1 MANPVEEIETGS
13 ETISN
18 SSSSYDVFL
27 SFKGEDTRYAFTGH
41 LYYALCRKGIKTFM
55 DSEDLRV
62 GETTRPQLFQA
73 IEESKVSIVVFSE
86 NYADS
91 TWCLDELAK
100 ILECQGEKGQ
110 LVFPIF
116 YKIEPSDVRHQRNS
130 YRLAMAAHENKFG
143 CYSEKVQKWKSALL
157 GVSNITG
164 YHLKEGFEFKFIQD
178 IVCKAATK
186 ISPKQIPL
194 EENVVGLQFRVA
206 ELKSLLDI
214 ESNKNTFM
222 LGIIGTGGIGK
233 TTLAKVFYN
242 SICNEFEGAC
252 FISNVRK
259 ASNQDKGRI
268 FLQQKILSDALGV
281 QKIKLDSV
289 EKGIHTIKANLS
301 TKRVLI
307 VLDDVDKI
315 EQLKEL
321 AGGCD
326 WFGLGS
332 RIIVTTRDKHLLVA
346 HQIRRIY
353 EMEMMNDR
361 ESLELFCQNAFK
373 MSTPARNYEDLSNRA
388 IRYGKGLPLALK
400 VIGSELIGKDLQV
413 WESSLD
419 KYEKNP
425 HGDIQNILRISYDS
439 LERNEKEIFLDIAC
453 FFNGQRLKYVK
464 RILDGCDFYTDS
476 GIKILVDKSLITI
489 ENGYLRMHDLTQD
502 MGREIVKQEAPKESG
517 ERSRLWLCKD
527 VLEVLTENREN
538 SKTEGMKLDCY
549 GEVNC
554 CDDTLEKMM
563 KLRVL
568 IVHNASFSSKRIRL
582 PNTLRLVDW
591 KGYPSTSFPA
601 AGFNPS
607 KIAAFN
613 LTCSSLVLKKPFQKF
628 DQLTYMN
635 FSYCQSITQ
644 FPSVSGAPNLRDL
657 VLDGCKQLVK
667 IHNSVGFL
675 SKLVYLS
682 ASDCTQLRSFLPEI
696 FLPSLE
702 YLSFDLCKRLTHL
715 PRLRENMDKLLK
727 ISVIHTAIRE
737 LPLSFASSLCGLEYL
752 DMTNCKQLQCVFTG
766 WFPKLRTLKI
776 GGCSQLRKSLNVD
789 TFFLLEYRL
798 MSLHLSNASLSDDDL
813 EKIMQMFPYLKDL
826 IVSSNCFE
834 KIPFKHSFFWTSLDV
849 SYCLSLKYVLALPS
863 SIQKVYARHCNSLRT
878 YSSSTLW
885 SQMRKEIKGL
895 QIVMPKTQ
903 LPKWLDYC
911 DSGGIP
917 FLWARGRFPVMAL
930 VLEFGKMDYQDI
942 SLHLFIDDEHIY
954 SQRPQ
959 RHSFALAEDHVLLC
973 DLRLLFSDEEWK
985 RLDVRLG
992 HDNDWKAVQVKCEAG
1007 LNLRQWGVYVY
1018 KNETNMDD
1026 IQFPCPYYHEE
1037 EEEKSF
1043 LEAVTT
1049 SPSDEMEE
1057 ETLAAVSSRK
1067 EEWSSPELS
1076 DDDSNHDNRSP
1087 GTCSLCCSALL
1098 SSFKKRL
1105 CCCKVRRA
1113 RSISWWIVL
1122 WNQWRRRQRRLR
1134 EEERNWEEERKMERD
1149 MRRQKE
1155 SMANEAMQRDMEEL
1169 LENIMVEEDQLKKE
1183 RSETC
1188 ESQREG
1194 RERGQIE
1201 EKEDMEEEE
1210 SKRWR
1215 DRRQTIEETWI
1226 EERQQK
1232 AEKETCLSQRE
1243 DIKMEE
1249 IEEVENVEE
1258 DKSKRWREGKQKM
1271 EETWIE
1277 ERRQKEVVEETWMGE
1292 FDWSVMKMEVET
1304 KRRREKMREKEE
1316 EWREKQLDVTRA
1328 ISSHHAPFSP
1338 NLQIVVQNLKRLITV
1353 GEDSGLDNNHDY
1365 SSEWFPDRTILRH
1378 HDGEVEG

>member
-1 MANPVEEIETGS
+1 
-13 ETISN
+13 
-18 SSSSYDVFL
+18 
-27 SFKGEDTRYAFTGH
+27 
-41 LYYALCRKGIKTFM
+41 M
-55 DSEDLRV
+55 D
-62 GETTRPQLFQA
+62 
-73 IEESKVSIVVFSE
+73 
-86 NYADS
+86 
-91 TWCLDELAK
+91 
-100 ILECQGEKGQ
+100 
-110 LVFPIF
+110 
-116 YKIEPSDVRHQRNS
+116 
-130 YRLAMAAHENKFG
+130 AHEIRFG
-143 CYSEKVQKWKSALL
+143 CHSQKVKEWKEALAET
-157 GVSNITG
+157 SNMKG
-164 YHLKEGFEFKFIQD
+164 FHLKQGYEFKFIQE
-178 IVCKAATK
+178 IVGKALTH
-186 ISPKQIPL
+186 IPPRQL
-194 EENVVGLQFRVA
+194 LIEDHMVGLQTRVV
-206 ELKSLLDI
+206 EVKSHLYSWYRVLSSS
-214 ESNKNTFM
+214 ESPKTKFYNNNTM
-222 LGIIGTGGIGK
+222 LGIVGIGGSGK
-233 TTLAKVFYN
+233 TTLAKALYN
-242 SICNEFEGAC
+242 SICDQFECAC
-252 FISNVRK
+252 FLFNVRK
-259 ASNQDKGRI
+259 ISDQEEGLVH
-268 FLQQKILSDALGV
+268 LQKMLLSELLGEE
-281 QKIKLDSV
+281 KIKVRSV
-289 EKGIHTIKANLS
+289 EKGITMIKERLRER
-301 TKRVLI
+301 KVLI
-307 VLDDVDKI
+307 VLDDVDKT
-315 EQLKEL
+315 EQLKAL
-321 AGGCD
+321 AGECD
-326 WFGLGS
+326 WFS
-332 RIIVTTRDKHLLVA
+332 QETRIVITTRDKYLLTA
-346 HQIRRIY
+346 HEIEKIY
-353 EMEMMNDR
+353 EMKLLSDP
-361 ESLELFCQNAFK
+361 ESLLLFCWNAFK
-373 MSTPARNYEDLSNRA
+373 MRRPKANYEDLSNQA
-388 IRYGKGLPLALK
+388 IHYAQGLPLALK
-400 VIGSELIGKDLQV
+400 VIGSNLINKNLEE
-413 WESSLD
+413 WKSALD

-425 HGDIQNILRISYDS
+425 PKDIQSVLRVSYDC
-439 LERNEKEIFLDIAC
+439 LEGNEKDIFLDIAC
-453 FFNGQRLKYVK
+453 FFNGKKWEYVK
-464 RILDGCDFYTDS
+464 NVLDGCGMFTED
-476 GIKILVDKSLITI
+476 GIRILVDKSLVTI
-489 ENGYLRMHDLTQD
+489 KDGYLRMHDLIQN
-502 MGREIVKQEAPKESG
+502 MGREIVKQEAPKEVRD
-517 ERSRLWLCKD
+517 RSRLWFHED
-527 VLEVLTENREN
+527 VLELLPDDKEN
-538 SKTEGMKLDCY
+538 KKIEGIKLVQCEEHDWT
-549 GEVNC
+549 
-554 CDDTLEKMM
+554 DTAFEKVK
-563 KLRVL
+563 KLRIL
-568 IVHNASFSSKRIRL
+568 ILRNTNLSCRTIPL
-582 PNTLRLVDW
+582 PEQLRLLDW
-591 KGYPSTSFPA
+591 KGYPSNSI
-601 AGFNPS
+601 PS
-607 KIAAFN
+607 NLKKIVA
-613 LTCSSLVLKKPFQKF
+613 LSLRHSPLMLEKPFQKF

-863 SIQKVYARHCNSLRT
+863 SIQKVDARHCNSLRT

-1249 IEEVENVEE
+1249 IEEVEDVEE